1 MNPSF
6 LFMLIVPLIWA
17 INFVFGKMLIQM
29 LPPFTISA
37 IRFTIA
43 GLIFVIWI
51 LATKKKLPRGDKK
64 FYFNLLLVTLTGIV
78 FYNSILYFGLRY
90 TSTVNG
96 TIINSFNPIPTILL
110 AVIILKEKINWSNI
124 SGAFLSI
131 LGVFLIMSSGSLST
145 ISKLSIGDIIILLN
159 TFVWALFSVLG
170 KKVMKVMSPL
180 ESVAFTTLM
189 GLPFLWLF
197 SSLELHA
204 KPIPSLPGSAIAM
217 LVFLGIFASFLA
229 FIWWYRGIQ
238 DFGASGA
245 AIFYNL
251 IPLYVLIISSVI
263 LKEPVYSY
271 QLIGGGLIIAGV
283 LLSTLYGAGV
293 QKGKSQSA

>member
-1 MNPSF
+1 MT
-6 LFMLIVPLIWA
+6 
-17 INFVFGKMLIQM
+17 QM
-29 LPPFTISA
+29 LPPFTIGA

-51 LATKKKLPRGDKK
+51 LAKKKKLPRGDKN
-64 FYFNLLLVTLTGIV
+64 FYFTLLLVSLTGIV
-78 FYNSILYFGLRY
+78 FYNSILYLGLRY
-90 TSTVNG
+90 TSVING

-124 SGAFLSI
+124 SGAILSI
-131 LGVFLIMSSGSLST
+131 VGVFLIMSSGSLTT
-145 ISKLSIGDIIILLN
+145 ISKFSMGDIIILLN

-180 ESVAFTTLM
+180 ETVAFTTLM
-189 GLPFLWLF
+189 GLPFLWII
-197 SSLELHA
+197 SSFELHA
-204 KPIPSLPGSAIAM
+204 NQVNSLPGSAIAM

-229 FIWWYRGIQ
+229 FIWWYKGVQ

-251 IPLYVLIISSVI
+251 IPLYVLIISSVF
-263 LKEPVYSY
+263 LKEPIYSY
-271 QLIGGGLIIAGV
+271 QIIGGGLIIAGV
-283 LLSTLYGAGV
+283 LLSTLYGTGV
-293 QKGKSQSA
+293 KNQQSQSA

>member
-1 MNPSF
+1 MT
-6 LFMLIVPLIWA
+6 
-17 INFVFGKMLIQM
+17 QM
-29 LPPFTISA
+29 LPPFTIGA

-51 LATKKKLPRGDKK
+51 LAKKKKLPRGDKN
-64 FYFNLLLVTLTGIV
+64 FYFTLLLVSLTGIV
-78 FYNSILYFGLRY
+78 FYNSILYLGLRY
-90 TSTVNG
+90 TSVING

-124 SGAFLSI
+124 SGALLSI
-131 LGVFLIMSSGSLST
+131 VGVFLIMSSGSLTT
-145 ISKLSIGDIIILLN
+145 ISKFSMGDIIILLN

-180 ESVAFTTLM
+180 ETIAFTTLM
-189 GLPFLWLF
+189 GLPFLWVI

-204 KPIPSLPGSAIAM
+204 NQVNSLPGSAIAM

-229 FIWWYRGIQ
+229 FIWWYKGIQ

-251 IPLYVLIISSVI
+251 IPLYVLIISSVF
-263 LKEPVYSY
+263 LKEPIYSY
-271 QLIGGGLIIAGV
+271 QIIGGGLIIAGV

-293 QKGKSQSA
+293 KNQQSQSA